1 MIHIDFKRL
10 MNSSAGK
17 VFISIILGLGLASLF
32 QKVCKDKECIHFS
45 GPVIKE
51 INGKVFEYDNKCY
64 QYDAKP
70 IKCKTEKRI
79 LNFSIK
85 DPFDESATKT
95 TFGSAGF
102 TENK

>member
-10 MNSSAGK
+10 MYSSAGRII
-17 VFISIILGLGLASLF
+17 ISVILGLGLASLF

-51 INGKVFEYDNKCY
+51 IDGKVFEYDSKCY

-70 IKCKTEKRI
+70 VTCKSDRRT
-79 LNFSIK
+79 LDFSAT
-85 DPFDESATKT
+85 DPFATDNTKSV
-95 TFGSAGF
+95 FGGVMS
-102 TENK
+102 T